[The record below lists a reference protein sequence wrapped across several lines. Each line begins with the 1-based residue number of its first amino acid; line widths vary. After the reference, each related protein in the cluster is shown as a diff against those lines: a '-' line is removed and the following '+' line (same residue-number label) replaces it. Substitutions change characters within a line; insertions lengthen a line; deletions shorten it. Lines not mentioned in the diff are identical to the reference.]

1 MTFEAHDPEDTIGEE
16 GRQRIESLAGN
27 LLEIIHEEMDDP
39 QEALIAIAAVA
50 SYIISEHAPS
60 RDMAQAATSSL
71 LASIVSTIALND
83 ADGNVNWNQRIKH

>member
-1 MTFEAHDPEDTIGEE
+1 MTFEAHDPEDSISEE
-16 GRQRIESLAGN
+16 GRQRIESLADN
-27 LLEIIHEEMDDP
+27 FLDIIHDEIEDP

>member
-1 MTFEAHDPEDTIGEE
+1 MTFEAHDPEDSISEE
-16 GRQRIESLAGN
+16 GRQRIESLADN
-27 LLEIIHEEMDDP
+27 LLDIIHDEIEDP

>member
-1 MTFEAHDPEDTIGEE
+1 MTFEAHDPEDSISEE
-16 GRQRIESLAGN
+16 GRQRIESFADN
-27 LLEIIHEEMDDP
+27 LLDIIRDEIEDP

-50 SYIISEHAPS
+50 SYIISEHASS
-60 RDMAQAATSSL
+60 RDMAHAATSSL

>member
-1 MTFEAHDPEDTIGEE
+1 MTFEAHDPENSISEE
-16 GRQRIESLAGN
+16 GRQRIESLADS
-27 LLEIIHEEMDDP
+27 LLDIIHDEIEDP
-39 QEALIAIAAVA
+39 QEALIAIAAIA
-50 SYIISEHAPS
+50 SYIISEHASS